1 MRLKKVKNAIER
13 IHVSEYYVNS
23 PESYQGKW
31 KQVFSNEKPIYLEIG
46 MGKGNFIINSAINNP
61 EINFYGLDKFP
72 TVILKAI
79 NKLNKLESK
88 PKNLKFLAIDVK
100 DIFEY
105 FPKNFFDKIFLNFSD
120 PWPKK
125 RHEKRRLTSNVYLKL
140 YKDLLAKDGIIQFK
154 TDNDNLYAYSLENI
168 KNKSDIEIIEFTDNL
183 YAKLNPENCI
193 LTEYEKKFI
202 GIGIPIKLISF
213 KFR

>member
-1 MRLKKVKNAIER
+1 MGRLRKIKNDIELVK
-13 IHVSEYYVNS
+13 SSDYYLRTN
-23 PESYQGKW
+23 
-31 KQVFSNEKPIYLEIG
+31 PIPNNKLNYLEIG

-61 EINFYGLDKFP
+61 KINFYGLDKFP

-140 YKDLLAKDGIIQFK
+140 YKDLLAKDGVIQFK
-154 TDNDNLYAYSLENI
+154 TDNYNLYAYSLENI

>member
-1 MRLKKVKNAIER
+1 MKT
-13 IHVSEYYVNS
+13 
-23 PESYQGKW
+23 
-31 KQVFSNEKPIYLEIG
+31 
-46 MGKGNFIINSAINNP
+46 INNYIS
-61 EINFYGLDKFP
+61 EALIKKDTKLDF
-72 TVILKAI
+72 IL
-79 NKLNKLESK
+79 
-88 PKNLKFLAIDVK
+88 VK

-105 FPKNFFDKIFLNFSD
+105 FPKNFFNKIFLNFSD

-125 RHEKRRLTSNVYLKL
+125 RHEKRRLTSNEYLKL
-140 YKDLLAKDGIIQFK
+140 YKNLLAKDGIIQFK

-168 KNKSDIEIIEFTDNL
+168 KSKSDIEIIEFTNNL
-183 YAKLNPENCI
+183 YAKLNPENYI

>member
-1 MRLKKVKNAIER
+1 MGRLRKIKNDFELIKSSDYYLKTTP
-13 IHVSEYYVNS
+13 VSNN
-23 PESYQGKW
+23 KL
-31 KQVFSNEKPIYLEIG
+31 NYLEIG
-46 MGKGNFIINSAINNP
+46 MGKGNFIISSAIANP
-61 EINFYGLDKFP
+61 EISFYGLDKFP

-88 PKNLKFLAIDVK
+88 PKNLWFLAIDVK

-105 FPKNFFDKIFLNFSD
+105 FPKNFFHKIFLNFSD

-125 RHEKRRLTSNVYLKL
+125 RHEKRRLTSDAYLKL
-140 YKDLLAKDGIIQFK
+140 YRDLLVKDGVVQFK
-154 TDNDNLYAYSLENI
+154 TDNDDFYAYSLENI
-168 KNKSDIEIIEFTDNL
+168 RNKNDIEIIEFTNDL
-183 YAKLNPENCI
+183 YEKLYPGNCI

-213 KFR
+213 KFK

>member
-1 MRLKKVKNAIER
+1 MGRLRKIKNDVELVKSSN
-13 IHVSEYYVNS
+13 YYLKTN
-23 PESYQGKW
+23 PI
-31 KQVFSNEKPIYLEIG
+31 SNNKLNYLEIG

-105 FPKNFFDKIFLNFSD
+105 FPKNFLQRKTHFLYYFYHNKFFFLKKIRNFL
-120 PWPKK
+120 
-125 RHEKRRLTSNVYLKL
+125 
-140 YKDLLAKDGIIQFK
+140 
-154 TDNDNLYAYSLENI
+154 
-168 KNKSDIEIIEFTDNL
+168 
-183 YAKLNPENCI
+183 
-193 LTEYEKKFI
+193 KFL
-202 GIGIPIKLISF
+202 PNAS
-213 KFR
+213 KF

>member
-1 MRLKKVKNAIER
+1 MGRLRKIKNDVELVK
-13 IHVSEYYVNS
+13 SSDYYLKIN
-23 PESYQGKW
+23 
-31 KQVFSNEKPIYLEIG
+31 PIPNNKLNYLEIG

-105 FPKNFFDKIFLNFSD
+105 L
-120 PWPKK
+120 
-125 RHEKRRLTSNVYLKL
+125 RHEKRRLTSNEYLKL
-140 YKDLLAKDGIIQFK
+140 YKNLLAKDGIIQFK

-168 KNKSDIEIIEFTDNL
+168 KSKSDIEIIEFTNNL

>member
-1 MRLKKVKNAIER
+1 MGRLRKIKNDVELVK
-13 IHVSEYYVNS
+13 SSDYYLKIN
-23 PESYQGKW
+23 
-31 KQVFSNEKPIYLEIG
+31 PIPNNKLNYLEIG
-46 MGKGNFIINSAINNP
+46 MGKGNFIINSAVNNP

-140 YKDLLAKDGIIQFK
+140 YKDLLVKDGIIQFK